1 MFLVWSS
8 AAGAA
13 AGVLSD
19 FCEPV
24 CALPGCAAN
33 RNARNSI
40 ASNTRFP
47 DFIWFQPFDLWAPRH
62 CQISF
67 PQFKSARRFRR
78 GLTSHERQGPLTV
91 KTDSEPKEPN

>member
-13 AGVLSD
+13 AGVLLD

-24 CALPGCAAN
+24 CALSGYGAN
-33 RNARNSI
+33 RNARKSI
-40 ASNTRFP
+40 ASNTRFT
-47 DFIWFQPFDLWAPRH
+47 DFIRFQPLVFWAPRH
-62 CQISF
+62 CHISF

-78 GLTSHERQGPLTV
+78 GLKSHERRGPLTV
-91 KTDSEPKEPN
+91 KTNSEAKE